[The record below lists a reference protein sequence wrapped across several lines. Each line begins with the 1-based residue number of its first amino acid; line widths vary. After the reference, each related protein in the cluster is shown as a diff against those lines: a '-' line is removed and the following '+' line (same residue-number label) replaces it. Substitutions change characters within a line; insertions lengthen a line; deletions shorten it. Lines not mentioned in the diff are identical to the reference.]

1 MRRGRADGPLRPTRH
16 DLAVFGGYVLAAAV
30 YIGIGLYTVD
40 FLLSF
45 WTAVA
50 YVLVAAW
57 LVPAAIRR
65 LL

>member
-1 MRRGRADGPLRPTRH
+1 V
-16 DLAVFGGYVLAAAV
+16 AVFGGYLVAAGIYV
-30 YIGIGLYTVD
+30 GIGVWTVD

-50 YVLVAAW
+50 YVLVIAW
-57 LVPAAIRR
+57 LVPQAVRR

>member
-1 MRRGRADGPLRPTRH
+1 MRLRALSHWSPTRR
-16 DLAVFGGYVLAAAV
+16 DVAVFGGYLVAAGIYV
-30 YIGIGLYTVD
+30 GIGVWTVD

-50 YVLVAAW
+50 YVLVIAW
-57 LVPAAIRR
+57 LVPQAVRR